1 MVMALNP
8 PEATRRLRVELKVD
22 NQTQFVQFRVGELVA
37 GDWQDTVAD
46 AFVTWLG
53 VLLAADGLEGVDDKS
68 QVDILSVQYAD
79 IGSLIFL
86 PCTTSAVSEV
96 QAGSSATA
104 TALTAGSLFSFSG
117 RSIGGIARFFLRGFH
132 FLSENSELSDYRY
145 SSSEFAPIANAIDSL
160 SDNVT
165 GFGQY
170 LVGSD
175 NTQIL
180 YWKPYMN
187 VSVSRRYINHVR
199 SR

>member
-1 MVMALNP
+1 MALNP
-8 PEATRRLRVELKVD
+8 PETTRRLRIELKVD
-22 NQTQFVQFRVGELVA
+22 NQTQFVQFRVGELIA

-53 VLLAADGLEGVDDKS
+53 VLLAGEDLEGADDKS
-68 QVDILSVQYAD
+68 QVDVLSVQYAD
-79 IGSLIFL
+79 IGSIIFL
-86 PCTTSAVSEV
+86 PCTTSAVGVV
-96 QAGSSATA
+96 QAGSSDTA

-132 FLSENSELSDYRY
+132 FLSETSELSDYRY
-145 SSSEFAPIANAIDSL
+145 STSEFGPVGNAIDSL

-175 NTQIL
+175 NTQVL

-187 VSVSRRYINHVR
+187 VSISRRYINHAR
-199 SR
+199 YG